1 MEKNTK
7 VKEKTFNPIS
17 CLLIFYFFFIT
28 ILVPFCIKVWKT
40 DTDVKQYTVAE
51 IEKIIDENYIKQKE
65 KAYILSDTCIQ
76 TMRKQLDA
84 MKKLE
89 ENNYEDSITRAYIQ
103 SLQEEIESGKCWYD
117 GFSREDTIVIFDNKR
132 FEMFATG
139 ISIAIILLLLIYGY
153 VLFIVVK
160 ENWNE

>member
-65 KAYILSDTCIQ
+65 KASYNAESCDYGIGMLNDLQ
-76 TMRKQLDA
+76 TEVKD
-84 MKKLE
+84 
-89 ENNYEDSITRAYIQ
+89 NNYGDNFISSIDSMILEKKKEKELY
-103 SLQEEIESGKCWYD
+103 ES
-117 GFSREDTIVIFDNKR
+117 FSRVDTIIVFDNKR
-132 FEMFATG
+132 FEIFAKG

-153 VLFIVVK
+153 VLFVVIK